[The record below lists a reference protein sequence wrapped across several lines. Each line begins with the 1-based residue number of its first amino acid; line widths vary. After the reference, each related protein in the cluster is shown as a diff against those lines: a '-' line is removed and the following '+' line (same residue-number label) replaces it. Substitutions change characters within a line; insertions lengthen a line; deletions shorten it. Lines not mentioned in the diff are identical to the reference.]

1 MRPNYHLSV
10 LTMDFYFLQLVLLLA
25 CTWYVSGQ
33 QYIYNPEQ
41 NAALPVPPRFLVPGA
56 YVAPASEQSFQVQ
69 PQGKKLPTNSDVSSS
84 AEYDDRRVRRPF
96 VGRRR
101 PDEPSVGNTASVL
114 PATVTETYRPSA
126 WSTPFLLQHSPQS
139 PQSSAPVASPV
150 SPFVYSTTT
159 QRIGSSAGD
168 TNTPAISTVADSNS
182 AEEGFTRKLPGTVT
196 PYRPPK
202 VQYFPI
208 NNPNIIDENEETA
221 VFHNVK
227 TEVGFKSF
235 RVILATHY
243 LCCPLTPSD
252 MKNLVYD
259 MSER

>member
-1 MRPNYHLSV
+1 MKKIFVFQKYLCLAYWSSV
-10 LTMDFYFLQLVLLLA
+10 FYFSQIVLLLA
-25 CTWYVSGQ
+25 CIWCVSAQ
-33 QYIYNPEQ
+33 QYTYSQEH

-56 YVAPASEQSFQVQ
+56 YLVPAPEQSFQVQ
-69 PQGKKLPTNSDVSSS
+69 PQGKKLPVNADVSSS

-101 PDEPSVGNTASVL
+101 PDEPSVGSNTVSGL
-114 PATVTETYRPSA
+114 PATVTETYRPST
-126 WSTPFLLQHSPQS
+126 WSTPFLLQQS
-139 PQSSAPVASPV
+139 PQSSAPVAPPV

-159 QRIGSSAGD
+159 QRIGSAGD

-196 PYRPPK
+196 PYRPTK

-227 TEVGFKSF
+227 TEVG
-235 RVILATHY
+235 I
-243 LCCPLTPSD
+243 
-252 MKNLVYD
+252 
-259 MSER
+259 